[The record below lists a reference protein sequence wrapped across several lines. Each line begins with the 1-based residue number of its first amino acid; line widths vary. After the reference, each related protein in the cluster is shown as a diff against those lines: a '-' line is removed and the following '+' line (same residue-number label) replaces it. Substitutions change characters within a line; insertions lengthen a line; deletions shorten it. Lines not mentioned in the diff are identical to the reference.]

1 MNKDRI
7 MNGISKV
14 VTAIMLASFAVVIYF
29 GVIKKLSNWQTS
41 IFKKELL
48 AKQEVVC
55 PTLMSIGRTSR
66 DTLITMRVEPICID
80 YVLKNIK

>member
-1 MNKDRI
+1 VNKDRI

-29 GVIKKLSNWQTS
+29 GVIKLSNRQTS

>member
-1 MNKDRI
+1 VNKDRI
-7 MNGISKV
+7 MNGISKI
-14 VTAIMLASFAVVIYF
+14 VTAIMIASFGVFIYF
-29 GVIKKLSNWQTS
+29 GILKAVDRQTS
-41 IFKKELL
+41 NFKKELL
-48 AKQEVVC
+48 LKQEVVC